1 MPTHIFRSVFAL
13 VPFLMMAGYITLV
26 VIFMLLFYRF
36 VRAVEKI
43 AGKIENSSKI

>member
-1 MPTHIFRSVFAL
+1 MPTHMFRSVFAL
-13 VPFLMMAGYITLV
+13 IPLMMMAGYITLA

-36 VRAVEKI
+36 VCAVEKI

>member
-1 MPTHIFRSVFAL
+1 M
-13 VPFLMMAGYITLV
+13 MMAGYITLA
-26 VIFMLLFYRF
+26 VIFILLFYRF